1 MKAAVLAAAA
11 LAAAPAATD
20 ARAGFTA
27 DEVRR
32 ILQHSPL
39 PPLPRDTSNA
49 LSDDAGAARL
59 GHFLFF
65 DKRLSGDDRFS
76 CASCHDPA
84 KGFADG
90 RALSAGV
97 GTGRRHTPALW
108 NVAYNRWFFW
118 DGRADSLWSQ
128 ALKPLESRDE
138 MAGSRDR
145 VYRLVRDDAVLRAAY
160 EAVFGAFPAQGDR
173 AAVNRVFVSVG
184 KALAAYQRRIV
195 SRNAPF
201 DAFAEGLRTGEE
213 ARLAALPEPARRGL
227 KIFVGRGQCRTCHVG
242 PNFTDG
248 EFHDIGV
255 PEGPGLQPD
264 PGRADGVT
272 TLLGDEFQAGGLF
285 SDDTQSEA
293 ARSTAFL
300 DPHGAARGQVKTPTL
315 RNVART
321 APYMHNGQ
329 LASLPDVLAHYSK
342 LENRPPSGPHQE
354 VVLAPLAL
362 STDETTDLL
371 AFLDALTDTSLDPAL
386 LRPPAPLSPS
396 RSRRT
401 TLRQ

>member
-20 ARAGFTA
+20 GRAGFTA

-49 LSDDAGAARL
+49 LSDDARAARL
-59 GHFLFF
+59 GQFLFF
-65 DKRLSGDDRFS
+65 EKRLSGDGRFS

-84 KGFADG
+84 KAFGDG

-97 GTGRRHTPALW
+97 GTGRRNTPALW

-128 ALKPLESRDE
+128 ALKPMESRDE
-138 MAGSRDR
+138 MAGSRER
-145 VYRLVRDDAVLRAAY
+145 VYRLVRDDAALRAAY
-160 EAVFGAFPAQGDR
+160 EAIFGALPAAGDR

-184 KALAAYQRRIV
+184 KALAAYQRRLV
-195 SRNAPF
+195 SRDAPF
-201 DAFAEGLRTGEE
+201 DAFAEALRTGDE
-213 ARLAALPEPARRGL
+213 AGLAALPEPARRGL
-227 KIFVGRGQCRTCHVG
+227 RIFVGRGQCRTCHVG

-264 PGRADGVT
+264 PGRADGIT

-300 DPHGAARGQVKTPTL
+300 DPHGSVRGQVKTPTL
-315 RNVART
+315 RNVAGT
-321 APYMHNGQ
+321 APYMHQGQ
-329 LASLPDVLAHYSK
+329 MATLKDVLRYYST
-342 LENRPPSGPHQE
+342 LEGRRPPGPHDE
-354 VVLAPLAL
+354 KILAPLNL
-362 STDETTDLL
+362 TEGELDDLV
-371 AFLDALTDTSLDPAL
+371 AFLESLTGAPLPAEL
-386 LRPPAPLSPS
+386 LHPPASPK
-396 RSRRT
+396 
-401 TLRQ
+401 

>member
-11 LAAAPAATD
+11 MAAAAAPTPAGG
-20 ARAGFTA
+20 RAGFSA

-39 PPLPRDTSNA
+39 PPLPRDTSNSR
-49 LSDDAGAARL
+49 SDDAGAARL

-65 DKRLSGDDRFS
+65 EKRLSGDGRFS

-84 KGFADG
+84 RGFADG

-97 GTGRRHTPALW
+97 GTGRRNTPALW

-138 MAGSRDR
+138 MAGSRDG
-145 VYRLVRDDAVLRAAY
+145 VYRLVRDDAELRAAY
-160 EAVFGAFPAQGDR
+160 EAVFGAFPAKGDR
-173 AAVNRVFVSVG
+173 TDVNRVFVSVG

-201 DAFAEGLRTGEE
+201 DAFAEGLRAGDE
-213 ARLAALPEPARRGL
+213 ARLAALSEPARRGL
-227 KIFVGRGQCRTCHVG
+227 RLFVGRGQCRTCHVG

-255 PEGPGLQPD
+255 PDGPGLQPD
-264 PGRADGVT
+264 PGRVHGIT

-293 ARSTAFL
+293 ARSTAYL
-300 DPHGAARGQVKTPTL
+300 DRHASVLGQVKTPTL
-315 RNVART
+315 RNVAAT
-321 APYMHNGQ
+321 APYMHQGQ
-329 LASLPDVLAHYSK
+329 LATLKDVVRYYST
-342 LENRPPSGPHQE
+342 LEGRRPPGPHDE
-354 VVLAPLAL
+354 KILAPLNL
-362 STDETTDLL
+362 TEGEMDDLV
-371 AFLDALTDTSLDPAL
+371 AFLESLTGEQLPAEL
-386 LRPPAPLSPS
+386 LHPPASP
-396 RSRRT
+396 R
-401 TLRQ
+401 